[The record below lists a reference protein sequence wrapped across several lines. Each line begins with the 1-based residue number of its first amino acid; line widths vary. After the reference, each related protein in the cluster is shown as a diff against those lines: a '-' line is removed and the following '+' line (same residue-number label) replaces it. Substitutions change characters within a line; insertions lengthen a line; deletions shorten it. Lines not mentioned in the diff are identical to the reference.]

1 MSSRVTVTIELPED
15 LGRLLLPLG
24 VRRRLDH
31 LLDKQDRGQMLTVD
45 ELAEAEGLADLNDV
59 LSLLRLRADTTPLQ
73 R

>member
-15 LGRLLLPLG
+15 LARLLLPLG